1 LDSVSSVLLDLLIV
15 LKISNLL
22 QEVLPER
29 YGHAERTVAIV
40 EGILDLL
47 VLAAVFLLVSPRVGD
62 HLEAAQAVE

>member
-1 LDSVSSVLLDLLIV
+1 LIV

-47 VLAAVFLLVSPRVGD
+47 VLAAPPLLGIISKLHRR
-62 HLEAAQAVE
+62 